1 MREKALSYKFYSET
15 IMLGLLAYADT
26 VSTLWLV
33 NTGLATEANPVM
45 AYYLKQ
51 GALWFIGI
59 KILMVMPAF
68 VVDLNKARNPRRV
81 RLSLR
86 AALFLYVGIY
96 GFGTLLQT
104 VRLLT

>member
-1 MREKALSYKFYSET
+1 MREKVLSYKFYSET

-33 NTGLATEANPVM
+33 NTGLAVEANPVM
-45 AYYLKQ
+45 AYYLSQ

-59 KILMVMPAF
+59 KLLMVLPAF
-68 VVDLNKARNPRRV
+68 VVDLNKSRNPRRV

-86 AALFLYVGIY
+86 AALLLYVGIY
-96 GFGTLLQT
+96 GVGTLVQT